1 MYCRVKSGSIIS
13 LALRFFFKVGQRSFV
28 VLYKFQNYL
37 FQFCE
42 ECHWYFDRDVT
53 ETADWLNGMGIL
65 TIMFFQSLSI
75 VYLPIC
81 VCVFFNLF
89 HQCLILR
96 FLVYKSFATLV
107 KFIPKYF
114 TLLNAIVNKI
124 VFITSSSDYPRL
136 VYRNTTDFQVLILY
150 HETNSLVIIIF
161 MECLGF
167 SIYSV
172 MSSANCDSF
181 YFLLSNLDSFQF
193 FFLSDC
199 CGQVAQYYID

>member
-1 MYCRVKSGSIIS
+1 M
-13 LALRFFFKVGQRSFV
+13 
-28 VLYKFQNYL
+28 
-37 FQFCE
+37 
-42 ECHWYFDRDVT
+42 
-53 ETADWLNGMGIL
+53 
-65 TIMFFQSLSI
+65 
-75 VYLPIC
+75 
-81 VCVFFNLF
+81 
-89 HQCLILR
+89 
-96 FLVYKSFATLV
+96 YKSFATLV

-181 YFLLSNLDSFQF
+181 ISSFPIWIPFSSFSCLTAVARLPNTILTKGGESGYSGLLILEEM
-193 FFLSDC
+193 LS
-199 CGQVAQYYID
+199 AFHR